1 VFVVVKPLVMKLG
14 EKLWLNRPVTHWRML
29 SEDSPAVV
37 VMIASVQAEP
47 ANPSLRGSE
56 PDSTAFAVE
65 MTPQVAMQLYDQLG
79 ELGRRNGWLAQKEIS
94 PA

>member
-47 ANPSLRGSE
+47 ANPSLRVSG
-56 PDSTAFAVE
+56 PDSAAFAVE
-65 MTPQVAMQLYDQLG
+65 MTPQVAMQLHDQLG
-79 ELGRRNGWLAQKEIS
+79 ELGRRNGWLAQKEIT

>member
-14 EKLWLNRPVTHWRML
+14 EKLWLKKLVTHWRMS

-47 ANPSLRGSE
+47 ANPSLGVSR
-56 PDSTAFAVE
+56 PDGTAFAVE
-65 MTPQVAMQLYDQLG
+65 MTPQVAMQLHDQLG
-79 ELGRRNGWLAQKEIS
+79 ELGRRNGWLAQKEIT